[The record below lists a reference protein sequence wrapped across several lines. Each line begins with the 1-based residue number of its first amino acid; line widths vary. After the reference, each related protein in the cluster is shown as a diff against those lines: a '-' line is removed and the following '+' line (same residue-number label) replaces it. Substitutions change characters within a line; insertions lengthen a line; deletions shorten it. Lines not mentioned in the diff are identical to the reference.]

1 MPELPTTGRRW
12 VLVAGATGRVG
23 RPTARVL
30 ADGGADLVLLSRRP
44 ASDPELEGR
53 SGEVLEVSADIT
65 SEQELAGVVDKLAG
79 HGIDRLDGVVNCV
92 TGYTGVPTSISA
104 LDPATFIALV
114 TTDLIASYLLVR
126 ATLPLLA
133 GNDRARIVLLS
144 SLAGQRGRPNAA
156 HLCAAKAGVVGLV
169 KGLAHDL
176 AANQILVNAV
186 APGPVRSPDHP
197 ALGADSPI
205 PFTEPEEVA
214 AAVVK
219 LLAPDCRL
227 TGQVLEL
234 TGGRP

>member
-1 MPELPTTGRRW
+1 MPELPSTGRRW

-23 RPTARVL
+23 RHTARAL

-44 ASDPELEGR
+44 ASDPELERG

-92 TGYTGVPTSISA
+92 TGYTGVPTSVA
-104 LDPATFIALV
+104 ELDPTAFGSLV

-144 SLAGQRGRPNAA
+144 SLAGQRGRPGAA
-156 HLCAAKAGVVGLV
+156 HLCAAKAGVLGLV

-176 AANQILVNAV
+176 AGDRILVNAV
-186 APGPVRSPDHP
+186 APGPIRSPDHP
-197 ALGADSPI
+197 ALAANSPI
-205 PFTEPEEVA
+205 PFTEPEQVA
-214 AAVVK
+214 ATVVQ
-219 LLAPDCRL
+219 LLAPECRF